1 MRLWR
6 ELDRNVQDLG
16 WEERVMQVIDMRV
29 RIPRRELTEHPEEFM
44 VYYQDRAGFD
54 VHYNATIDQLLR
66 EMDAS
71 SVVRAVLHSEW
82 EFEDPIQLNERTR
95 HAVGAYSDKFFGV
108 VSVDPRR
115 GVSQSLVDLRK
126 AVAGTSKCIGFSLQP
141 AFLDMLPEAARL
153 YPLYQFCEESGI
165 PVWLHTGINYAP
177 NHSMEPDRPM
187 HLERILLDF
196 PNLKLVACHSGW
208 PWVGELCALARKFY
222 PRLYLE
228 IGGVAP
234 RYIFAQGTGWDPF
247 LQYANTL
254 LQDQILFG
262 TDWPIIPFDRAVKE
276 IQEAPLKEAVKS
288 KILYENGWKLIMETL
303 NKQNKRTG
311 S

>member
-1 MRLWR
+1 MTSDKTRLHPGR
-6 ELDRNVQDLG
+6 EVRL
-16 WEERVMQVIDMRV
+16 MQIIDMRV

-44 VYYQDRAGFD
+44 VYYQERAGFD
-54 VHYNATIDQLLR
+54 VQYGATIDQLLR
-66 EMDAS
+66 EMETS
-71 SVVRAVLHSEW
+71 SVVQAVLHSEW
-82 EFEDPIQLNERTR
+82 EFEDPFQLNERTR
-95 HAVGAYSDKFFGV
+95 DAVAAHPDKFFGV
-108 VSVDPRR
+108 ISVDPRR
-115 GVSQSLVDLRK
+115 GVSQSLADLRRS
-126 AVAGTSKCIGFSLQP
+126 AADISKCVGFSIQP

-153 YPLYQFCEESGI
+153 YPLYQFCEERGI

-196 PNLKLVACHSGW
+196 PSLKMVACHSGW

-247 LQYANTL
+247 LQYANSL

-262 TDWPIIPFDRAVKE
+262 TDWPIIPLERAIRE
-276 IQEAPLKEAVKS
+276 IQEAPLKETVKA
-288 KILYENGWKLIMETL
+288 KILYENGWKLMEESL
-303 NKQNKRTG
+303 NKQSKREG

>member
-1 MRLWR
+1 
-6 ELDRNVQDLG
+6 
-16 WEERVMQVIDMRV
+16 
-29 RIPRRELTEHPEEFM
+29 
-44 VYYQDRAGFD
+44 
-54 VHYNATIDQLLR
+54 
-66 EMDAS
+66 
-71 SVVRAVLHSEW
+71 
-82 EFEDPIQLNERTR
+82 
-95 HAVGAYSDKFFGV
+95 
-108 VSVDPRR
+108 
-115 GVSQSLVDLRK
+115 
-126 AVAGTSKCIGFSLQP
+126 
-141 AFLDMLPEAARL
+141 MLPEAARL

-247 LQYANTL
+247 LQYANSL

-262 TDWPIIPFDRAVKE
+262 TDWPIIPFDRAINE
-276 IQEAPLKEAVKS
+276 IHEAPLKEAVKS
-288 KILYENGWKLIMETL
+288 KILYENGWKLIKESL
-303 NKQNKRTG
+303 DKQREPAG
-311 S
+311 R